1 MSPAGSAHADVLPGP
16 GIVLGGPRVGGLL
29 PKYPSN
35 ISSYSAGSGRSL
47 NLETAVEVQQQ
58 QQQQQQQQLSMQ
70 HVQPGGEHWASHMA
84 ADAALAAAAAEAA
97 GSRAP
102 SGMGYHA
109 DIQQQQQQQHDQP
122 SAGKTRPAA
131 VHMGRASSGPV
142 GQEAQP
148 AAAAAAAAAAG
159 PQLVSRSSETG
170 AAAAAANR
178 TPAGSGRAPAQR
190 GVSFNIRQQPAQDGS
205 SFADQEYVDLSPEA
219 VAAAAAGLRA
229 GLPGRPRSPAASY
242 DDMQA
247 SWQHQG
253 HHGLHEGG
261 LDEEGYYAA
270 QGAGLVRP
278 HTAGSGASGQQQLRG
293 TLPHPAGRGV
303 QSTPTRNRSTSS
315 SIGWAADGGMGG
327 MIPHDASLSRQQQL
341 QLQQQVLQVQAARL
355 ELQQQQLEIEQLLEQ
370 QQQQQQ
376 QQQAAGPGGI
386 HSSIATLLQEH
397 GLGTPSPTAAVGYSF
412 DPSWVTHRADNPV
425 PRGPVAGEFC
435 SAFNLEQ
442 DPRFQVISKG
452 GSGANRVEA
461 ELLSWVLSYSF
472 DILGFITEAKQ
483 QGNPEVLAQA
493 LGTVH
498 AQYSAVHD
506 QLEQR
511 IGELWARATYP
522 NNPPLLEAI
531 DRKRRGV
538 GAGIT
543 LHSNI
548 TSVIE
553 DLSRVQMQ
561 VAVKAAAQAVV
572 SKRTDPPRN
581 PGGGRGDPGGRGGGG
596 RGGGRDGGREGGRD
610 GGRGGGRAH

>member
-1 MSPAGSAHADVLPGP
+1 MVRTLRSGQVTPVSSPVAQ
-16 GIVLGGPRVGGLL
+16 RVSTPALL
-29 PKYPSN
+29 S
-35 ISSYSAGSGRSL
+35 
-47 NLETAVEVQQQ
+47 
-58 QQQQQQQQLSMQ
+58 
-70 HVQPGGEHWASHMA
+70 
-84 ADAALAAAAAEAA
+84 AAEKAIA
-97 GSRAP
+97 ELDPFSTEEIFE
-102 SGMGYHA
+102 S
-109 DIQQQQQQQHDQP
+109 
-122 SAGKTRPAA
+122 
-131 VHMGRASSGPV
+131 PV
-142 GQEAQP
+142 GSLALGVGNTP
-148 AAAAAAAAAAG
+148 G
-159 PQLVSRSSETG
+159 TG
-170 AAAAAANR
+170 VA
-178 TPAGSGRAPAQR
+178 TPS
-190 GVSFNIRQQPAQDGS
+190 
-205 SFADQEYVDLSPEA
+205 L
-219 VAAAAAGLRA
+219 
-229 GLPGRPRSPAASY
+229 
-242 DDMQA
+242 MQTA
-247 SWQHQG
+247 
-253 HHGLHEGG
+253 E
-261 LDEEGYYAA
+261 
-270 QGAGLVRP
+270 QGAG
-278 HTAGSGASGQQQLRG
+278 AQSSG
-293 TLPHPAGRGV
+293 
-303 QSTPTRNRSTSS
+303 
-315 SIGWAADGGMGG
+315 
-327 MIPHDASLSRQQQL
+327 
-341 QLQQQVLQVQAARL
+341 
-355 ELQQQQLEIEQLLEQ
+355 

-498 AQYSAVHD
+498 AQYSAVHG

-531 DRKRRGV
+531 DRKRCGV

-610 GGRGGGRAH
+610 GGRGGGRAR